1 VSTPPD
7 ERCELHHVRYYTV
20 IALAKA
26 WQYNGIQETMNR
38 QDSDII
44 PSVQR
49 VPVRGGEPE
58 QPQRHE
64 GLALEE
70 ARPQVKPPSM
80 YKVLMLNDD
89 FTPMEFVVEV
99 LELFFAMNREK
110 ATRIMLTVH
119 TEGRAVCGV
128 YTRDVAET
136 RAAQVID
143 YARQHQHPLMCQVEV
158 A

>member
-1 VSTPPD
+1 MS
-7 ERCELHHVRYYTV
+7 
-20 IALAKA
+20 
-26 WQYNGIQETMNR
+26 
-38 QDSDII
+38 
-44 PSVQR
+44 
-49 VPVRGGEPE
+49 GEGND
-58 QPQRHE
+58 QPQRHG
-64 GLALEE
+64 GLVLEE
-70 ARPQVKPPSM
+70 QQAKAKPPAM
-80 YKVLMLNDD
+80 YKVLMMNDD

-99 LELFFAMNREK
+99 LELFFTMNREQ

-136 RAAQVID
+136 RAEQVID

>member
-1 VSTPPD
+1 MNDQYSDNRLPVGAGQ
-7 ERCELHHVRYYTV
+7 VRM
-20 IALAKA
+20 A
-26 WQYNGIQETMNR
+26 
-38 QDSDII
+38 
-44 PSVQR
+44 
-49 VPVRGGEPE
+49 GEPE

-80 YKVLMLNDD
+80 YKVLMMNDD

-143 YARQHQHPLMCQVEV
+143 YARQHQHPLMCQVEI

>member
-1 VSTPPD
+1 M
-7 ERCELHHVRYYTV
+7 
-20 IALAKA
+20 KA
-26 WQYNGIQETMNR
+26 SASESSNM
-38 QDSDII
+38 SDG
-44 PSVQR
+44 
-49 VPVRGGEPE
+49 VPARASGEPGL
-58 QPQRHE
+58 PQRHD
-64 GLALEE
+64 GLVVEE
-70 ARPQVKPPSM
+70 ARPKLKPPAM
-80 YKVLMLNDD
+80 YKVLMMNDD

>member
-1 VSTPPD
+1 MQEDMNITVSEITESQPGTA
-7 ERCELHHVRYYTV
+7 VRLS
-20 IALAKA
+20 A
-26 WQYNGIQETMNR
+26 
-38 QDSDII
+38 
-44 PSVQR
+44 
-49 VPVRGGEPE
+49 GEPD
-58 QPQRHE
+58 QPHRHG
-64 GLALEE
+64 GLVLEE
-70 ARPQVKPPSM
+70 QQAIVKPPAM
-80 YKVLMLNDD
+80 YKVLMMNDD

-99 LELFFAMNREK
+99 LELFFAMNREQ
-110 ATRIMLTVH
+110 ATRIMLAVH